1 MIDGGG
7 AWALYCSMQRVARV
21 QVYFAKGH
29 YFSIPGNHPFKHLV
43 YPMPSD
49 GGLGVH
55 LTMDLAGQ
63 LKAGPDVEW
72 LDHDDPQSIDYS
84 VPAAR
89 EAAFLSSIR
98 QYWPEVPAE
107 ALQADYS
114 GVRAKLHRP
123 GEVAADFMIQTPDA
137 HGAAGAVQRPCCTS
151 RCTVLPKQT

>member
-1 MIDGGG
+1 M
-7 AWALYCSMQRVARV
+7 

-29 YFSIPGNHPFKHLV
+29 YFSIQGNHPFKHLV

-55 LTMDLAGQ
+55 LTMDLTGQ

-72 LDHDDPQSIDYS
+72 LDHDDPDSIDYS

-89 EAAFLSSIR
+89 KAAFLSSI
-98 QYWPEVPAE
+98 QKYWPEVPAE

-114 GVRAKLHRP
+114 GVRAKLHGP
-123 GEVAADFMIQTPDA
+123 GEAAADFMIQTPDE
-137 HGAAGAVQRPCCTS
+137 HGTAGAVVPSCCST
-151 RCTVLPKQT
+151 RQTVITRWRRW